1 MEDKKEEIFSKR
13 IRAGK
18 KRTYFIDV
26 RSTRKNDYYVTIT
39 ESKRKHPDS
48 KEFIKHKIF
57 LYKEDFN
64 KFVEGLNE
72 AIDYVKND
80 LMPDYDF
87 EKFDNDEKSQT
98 ITRDNFEEGE
108 GEEFSLEEDE
118 EEEITTSTP
127 SDFEVS
133 FSSDE
138 EEDDDDENRSSS
150 S

>member
-26 RSTRKNDYYVTIT
+26 RSTRNNDYYVTIT

-80 LMPDYDF
+80 LLPEYDF

-108 GEEFSLEEDE
+108 GEEGFSVEEDE
-118 EEEITTSTP
+118 EEITSSTP

-138 EEDDDDENRSSS
+138 EEDEEEENSSS
-150 S
+150 NS